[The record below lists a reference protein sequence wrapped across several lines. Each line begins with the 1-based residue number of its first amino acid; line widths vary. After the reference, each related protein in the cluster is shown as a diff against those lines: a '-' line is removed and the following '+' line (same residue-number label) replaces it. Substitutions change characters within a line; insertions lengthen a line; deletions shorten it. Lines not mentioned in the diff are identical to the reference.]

1 MNQLFRLQKKIMINQ
16 NCTTKEANE
25 TVSLFTPPDLGKKF
39 KDCKEENQKYEVVL
53 SNLNTK
59 VNLNFYQVIHEG
71 INRKWPDNYI
81 QTQETEF
88 ERLAL
93 TSEGKNAYT
102 KFVNMLDLSIKTVTE
117 EEKNQ
122 KLSKEIEL
130 IKQKQNESHSSQ
142 QNSTNDQAL
151 KRRYYNPVTEKKK
164 TQSLIHLMIKLKKKN
179 FELQ

>member
-1 MNQLFRLQKKIMINQ
+1 
-16 NCTTKEANE
+16 
-25 TVSLFTPPDLGKKF
+25 
-39 KDCKEENQKYEVVL
+39 
-53 SNLNTK
+53 
-59 VNLNFYQVIHEG
+59 
-71 INRKWPDNYI
+71 
-81 QTQETEF
+81 
-88 ERLAL
+88 
-93 TSEGKNAYT
+93 
-102 KFVNMLDLSIKTVTE
+102 MLDLSIKTVTE